1 MFSLSDLLVQVGR
14 RRRRQRGLQLAA
26 WFLLSLTAVLWVL
39 FSTPILTLASEHL
52 RILLWFVPVAVAALA
67 YVAGTRQRID
77 IDQLLLQIDQGLNTG
92 ERLSSLYEVSLRNG
106 PDVFRYRIEKVLR
119 GKPLPW
125 RSTMPLRRRTSVT
138 LVAAVLLWG
147 GLGSAVTGMWAL
159 GSGSAE
165 PGGFPSAVA
174 SEREDPRSDE
184 PRSPDA
190 GQEAQRSVEDE
201 RSGTED
207 TVDPARMD
215 AGMLAQV
222 DVDDGSLLAAL
233 ALLEAFITS
242 ETAATAEAEG
252 WGFGQDASRR
262 EEALARAQSLLE
274 SVQDE
279 LVGGGVIPPED
290 RQEILALAASLASG
304 IEQDTLAAVSDLPSG
319 QGETAGEEAADA
331 GGADEGSGILT
342 DGDAE
347 RASED
352 NEEEQ
357 LLAADSSSGDSASDS
372 GSLDETDAGPGQ
384 RPLVS
389 ALGAPGF
396 VTEKLGGVLT
406 GETAFRDLLTQ
417 GIPVEPVYEQDGEA
431 VGSLKIDPL
440 RLQAIVEQR
449 SLSNEQRDLIGA
461 YFRAVTQGGT

>member
-26 WFLLSLTAVLWVL
+26 WFLLSLTAVFWVL
-39 FSTPILTLASEHL
+39 FSTPFLTLASEHL
-52 RILLWFVPVAVAALA
+52 MILLWFVPVAVAALA
-67 YVAGTRQRID
+67 YVVGTRQRID

-125 RSTMPLRRRTSVT
+125 RSTMRLRRRTSVT

-184 PRSPDA
+184 PRSLDA

-207 TVDPARMD
+207 TVDPTRMD

-222 DVDDGSLLAAL
+222 DVDDGSLFAAL

-252 WGFGQDASRR
+252 WGFGQDSSRR

-279 LVGGGVIPPED
+279 LVGGGVIAPED
-290 RQEILALAASLASG
+290 RQEIRALAASLASG

-331 GGADEGSGILT
+331 GSGILT

-352 NEEEQ
+352 DEEEQ
-357 LLAADSSSGDSASDS
+357 LLAADSSSIGDSASDS

-406 GETAFRDLLTQ
+406 DETAFRDLLTQ

-431 VGSLKIDPL
+431 VGSLQIDPL
-440 RLQAIVEQR
+440 QLQAIVEQR
-449 SLSNEQRDLIGA
+449 SLSSEQRDLIGA

>member
-1 MFSLSDLLVQVGR
+1 
-14 RRRRQRGLQLAA
+14 
-26 WFLLSLTAVLWVL
+26 
-39 FSTPILTLASEHL
+39 
-52 RILLWFVPVAVAALA
+52 
-67 YVAGTRQRID
+67 
-77 IDQLLLQIDQGLNTG
+77 
-92 ERLSSLYEVSLRNG
+92 
-106 PDVFRYRIEKVLR
+106 
-119 GKPLPW
+119 
-125 RSTMPLRRRTSVT
+125 
-138 LVAAVLLWG
+138 
-147 GLGSAVTGMWAL
+147 
-159 GSGSAE
+159 
-165 PGGFPSAVA
+165 
-174 SEREDPRSDE
+174 
-184 PRSPDA
+184 
-190 GQEAQRSVEDE
+190 
-201 RSGTED
+201 
-207 TVDPARMD
+207 
-215 AGMLAQV
+215 MLAQV